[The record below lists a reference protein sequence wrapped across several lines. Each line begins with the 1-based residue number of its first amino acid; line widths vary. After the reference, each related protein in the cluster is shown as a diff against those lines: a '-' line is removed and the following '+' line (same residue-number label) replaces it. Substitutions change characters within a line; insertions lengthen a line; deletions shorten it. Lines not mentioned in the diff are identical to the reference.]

1 MDNVSSLIFPCIAGL
16 RGNSP
21 LSPSLLRHYPLSS
34 VLCGHPTACNPFTL
48 LRQLSGIPSQTHLR
62 RRYTGSPSVDVMSL
76 YGMADFKPRG
86 AVRNLTITISSR
98 IAFHLIH
105 NVGTPVYL
113 ISGLN
118 CLMTLPPDFLR
129 LIYGVTVGISK
140 VATGDV
146 VSIFPDGISTR

>member
-1 MDNVSSLIFPCIAGL
+1 MSSTYLAPQGCA
-16 RGNSP
+16 
-21 LSPSLLRHYPLSS
+21 LLFAAAFGCKLVP
-34 VLCGHPTACNPFTL
+34 VTL
-48 LRQLSGIPSQTHLR
+48 N
-62 RRYTGSPSVDVMSL
+62 SVDVMSL